1 MPKQKNTASSMALY
15 AARVREVEDLSA
27 EIANALFTLKKE
39 AKEIRQEI
47 QTVADKSAMKNI
59 LEQIVSDPS

>member
-1 MPKQKNTASSMALY
+1 MALY